1 VSGSIVAK
9 QVTRTQYE
17 TVKELL
23 RTGKSI
29 NQIHK
34 DTKLAYQT
42 VRSIALRTNLYRP
55 DYRMFEAQRARQ
67 VYTRERRLQI
77 LDRAFEVAET
87 ILEEGVATPQQLQQ
101 FTAALGQLIEKHRL
115 EDGDTT
121 SSQELVLNN
130 AREQARQK
138 LTTVV
143 QRRTQIKLVSGDE
156 ANSRPVQQEK

>member
-1 VSGSIVAK
+1 VAK
-9 QVTRTQYE
+9 GHQVTRTQFE

-34 DTKLAYQT
+34 DTGLAYQT

-55 DYRMFEAQRARQ
+55 DYRMFEAQRAHQ

-87 ILEEGVATPQQLQQ
+87 ILEEGVETPQQLQQ

-143 QRRTQIKLVSGDE
+143 QRRTQIKLVAAGDE
-156 ANSRPVQQEK
+156 SSARPAQEQ